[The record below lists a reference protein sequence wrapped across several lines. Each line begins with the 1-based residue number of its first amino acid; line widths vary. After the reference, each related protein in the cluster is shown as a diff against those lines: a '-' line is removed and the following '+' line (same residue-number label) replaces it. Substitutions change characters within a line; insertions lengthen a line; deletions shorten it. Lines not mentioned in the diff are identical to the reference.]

1 MRVSDGEEGEGHSTQ
16 RDRRHERLG
25 KPTVES
31 LVRVADVMCGSSLST
46 SECSNIMS
54 Q

>member
-1 MRVSDGEEGEGHSTQ
+1 MRVSDGEEGEGHSMQ
-16 RDRRHERLG
+16 RDRRHKRLG

-31 LVRVADVMCGSSLST
+31 LVRVAVVKCESSLST
-46 SECSNIMS
+46 SVCSNVMS